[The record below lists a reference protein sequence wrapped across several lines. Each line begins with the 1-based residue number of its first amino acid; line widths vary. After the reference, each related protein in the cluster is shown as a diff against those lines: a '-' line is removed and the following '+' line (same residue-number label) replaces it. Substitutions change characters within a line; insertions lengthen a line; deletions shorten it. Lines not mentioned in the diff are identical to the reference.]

1 MVRICGILGSV
12 LVLVLLMAP
21 LPAQAQDAPKVSN
34 VLAFAAGAD
43 VPTLLGFV
51 ERGTK
56 INERLGNK
64 GVVRVF
70 VSTLA
75 GPNTGSVAIVVEFES
90 LAAMAAEQAKS
101 NADPEWQTL
110 MTDVQASGI
119 TLVSNSV
126 VMEITP

>member
-1 MVRICGILGSV
+1 MIRICGILGSV
-12 LVLVLLMAP
+12 LVLVLFVAP

-51 ERGTK
+51 ERGSK
-56 INERLGNK
+56 IAERLGNK

-75 GPNTGSVAIVVEFES
+75 GPNTGSVAIVIEHES
-90 LAAMAAEQAKS
+90 LASMAAEQAKT
-101 NADPEWQTL
+101 NADPEWQKL
-110 MTDVQASGI
+110 VADIQASGI

-126 VMEITP
+126 AVEITP